1 MSDGLTVRDV
11 LQVAQRA
18 LTKGT
23 ENQEQIDDLREKQEE
38 LVEDVT
44 AIKLR
49 QSEMD
54 DERPYQALSTDEKV
68 GMVREHAFQ
77 RAVSGHGKATLDYND
92 VMWSVFDGKPGSKH
106 CYKLMRLAA
115 GVDADGNNTEDVPGF
130 TIIDDRPMKLAV
142 DAEEAKRGW
151 AFFPENKAASGEV
164 R

>member
-18 LTKGT
+18 LMKGT
-23 ENQEQIDDLREKQEE
+23 ENQEQIDELREKQEE

-54 DERPYQALSTDEKV
+54 EERPYQALSTDEKV

-92 VMWSVFDGKPGSKH
+92 VMWSVSMGSPARSTPTSS
-106 CYKLMRLAA
+106 CGLPLGSMPRATA
-115 GVDADGNNTEDVPGF
+115 PRRSPASRF
-130 TIIDDRPMKLAV
+130 STIGR
-142 DAEEAKRGW
+142 
-151 AFFPENKAASGEV
+151 
-164 R
+164 